1 MAKSVFRPGETKVEG
16 EKVLLP
22 LVHNFAPVEEEKP
35 IIQEEYTGPTAEDLR
50 KEAEAFK
57 AQWES
62 EKQKML
68 VQAQASADD
77 IVKKAEEAAFAEVK
91 RQTDAA
97 AVIKADAENEA
108 QNIIARAKS
117 EAAQIVADA
126 QAERDRLR
134 NEAETTGYDKGHQE
148 GYEKGVAEV
157 DRLIDRMHTI
167 LEQVMKRREEIL
179 ADTESQI
186 VELVILMARKVIK
199 ILSENQKNVVMANT
213 MAALKKVK
221 TRGEVTLRVNLEDVK
236 LTTANAQEFINHV
249 ENVQGIT
256 VLEDSTVERGGC
268 IVETDFGAIDARISS
283 QLQELENKILEVSP
297 VKNIKRTDS
306 LTGATEQEEVF
317 ICALPT
323 QQNSI
328 LQNISKK

>member
-1 MAKSVFRPGETKVEG
+1 MAKSVFRPGETKLEG
-16 EKVLLP
+16 DKVMLP
-22 LVHNFAPVEEEKP
+22 LVRNYAPVEEEVP
-35 IIQEEYTGPTAEDLR
+35 VIQEEYHGPTADDLR
-50 KEAEAFK
+50 KEAETFK

-68 VQAQASADD
+68 STAQASADE
-77 IVKKAEEAAFAEVK
+77 IVKKAEDAAFAEVK

-97 AVIKADAENEA
+97 AVIKSDAETEA
-108 QNIIARAKS
+108 ENIISRAKA
-117 EAAQIVADA
+117 EAAQIIADA
-126 QAERDRLR
+126 EAERDRLK
-134 NEAETTGYDKGHQE
+134 NEAEST

-157 DRLIDRMHTI
+157 ERLIDRMHRI
-167 LEQVMKRREEIL
+167 LEAVMQRREEIL

-213 MAALKKVK
+213 LAALKKVK

-236 LTTANAQEFINHV
+236 LTSSHAQEFIEHV
-249 ENVQGIT
+249 ENIKGIT
-256 VLEDSTVERGGC
+256 VLEDSAVERGGC

-297 VKNIKRTDS
+297 VKNIKRSDS
-306 LTGATEQEEVF
+306 LTGATE
-317 ICALPT
+317 
-323 QQNSI
+323 
-328 LQNISKK
+328 

>member
-1 MAKSVFRPGETKVEG
+1 MAKSVFRPGETKLEG
-16 EKVLLP
+16 DKVLLP
-22 LVHNFAPVEEEKP
+22 LVHNYAPVEEETP
-35 IIQEEYTGPTAEDLR
+35 VIQEEYTGPTADDLR

-68 VQAQASADD
+68 STAQASADD

-97 AVIKADAENEA
+97 AVIKADAQTEA
-108 QNIIARAKS
+108 ENIIARAKA
-117 EAAQIVADA
+117 EAAQIVSDA
-126 QAERDRLR
+126 EAERDRLR
-134 NEAETTGYDKGHQE
+134 NEAETSGYDKGHQE

-157 DRLIDRMHTI
+157 ERLVDRMHRI
-167 LEQVMKRREEIL
+167 LEAVMQRREEIL

-213 MAALKKVK
+213 LAALKKVK

-236 LTTANAQEFINHV
+236 LTSSHAQEFIEHV
-249 ENVQGIT
+249 ENVKGIT
-256 VLEDSTVERGGC
+256 VLEDSSVEKGGC

-297 VKNIKRTDS
+297 VKNIKRSDS
-306 LTGATEQEEVF
+306 LTGATE
-317 ICALPT
+317 
-323 QQNSI
+323 
-328 LQNISKK
+328 